1 MLKKLYAKSEIW
13 FAVAWIVAYVV
24 LASTGDNI
32 SEALGISKIVTLPIL
47 IALSALTLYNTHYLN
62 SYTKE
67 MTTLLKQAE
76 HCAADGDWD
85 AAADKT
91 EAALDRWKCKE
102 SYLHTVLQH
111 RDTDNVL
118 LAFQEVRQL
127 IAHQEDGGEYSAAN
141 AKLIAQIELLYEM
154 EQLNWKNLL

>member
-1 MLKKLYAKSEIW
+1 MRRLTLSLL
-13 FAVAWIVAYVV
+13 V
-24 LASTGDNI
+24 LAG
-32 SEALGISKIVTLPIL
+32 LVG
-47 IALSALTLYNTHYLN
+47 LTLYNSHYLN
-62 SYTKE
+62 DYTKE
-67 MTTLLKQAE
+67 LTTLLKQAE
-76 HCAADGDWD
+76 AAAADGDWD

>member
-1 MLKKLYAKSEIW
+1 MRRLTLSLL
-13 FAVAWIVAYVV
+13 V
-24 LASTGDNI
+24 LAG
-32 SEALGISKIVTLPIL
+32 LVG
-47 IALSALTLYNTHYLN
+47 LTLYNSHYLN
-62 SYTKE
+62 DYTKE
-67 MTTLLKQAE
+67 LTTLLKQAE
-76 HCAADGDWD
+76 AAAADGDWD

-91 EAALDRWKCKE
+91 EDALERWRSKE
-102 SYLHTVLQH
+102 GYLHTVLQH